1 MSTKLVVGAFTPSV
15 VLAVARQTGRLEERD
30 LHVEEVPVSSSP
42 GQFRSLLDAELDI
55 AFTSPDNVLAYRF
68 SPGNPLGAVADVR
81 IVSTVDRGMGLAL
94 YGRPGL
100 DSPEQLRG
108 AVLGVDVPT
117 SGFALAMYALGDSLG
132 VGREDYRLVALGST
146 PQRLKAL
153 LAGECDATMLNA
165 GNELF
170 AEQAGCVPLARVTDV
185 CSPYVGTVL
194 CIAGDDH
201 LSAARQLAQAL
212 RLTAEDV
219 WAGRCDEVA
228 ERQAGA
234 ALGLPEH
241 LAQRYVARLKNR
253 AEGLITQDG
262 VDLVGLRTIIELRS
276 RFLPDLVDGVDV
288 LEGALNQSSGLI
300 ASRPL
305 ER

>member
-15 VLAVARQTGRLEERD
+15 LLSVSRRTGRLGERD
-30 LHVEEVPVSSSP
+30 LHVEEVPVASSP
-42 GQFRSLLDAELDI
+42 AQFRSLLDGALDI

-100 DSPEQLRG
+100 DSPELLRD
-108 AVLGVDVPT
+108 AVLGVDVAT
-117 SGFALAMYALGDSLG
+117 SGFALAMYALGESLG
-132 VGREDYRLVALGST
+132 VGRDDYRLVALGST

-170 AEQAGCVPLARVTDV
+170 AERAGCVPLARVTDIF
-185 CSPYVGTVL
+185 SPYLGTVV
-194 CIAGDDH
+194 CIAGDEH
-201 LSAARQLAQAL
+201 LAAARLLSQAL
-212 RLTAEDV
+212 RLTAEDIC
-219 WAGRCDEVA
+219 AGRCDEIT
-228 ERQAGA
+228 EREAGA
-234 ALGLPEH
+234 VLGLPAD
-241 LAQRYVARLKNR
+241 LAGRYVARLKNR

-262 VDLVGLRTIIELRS
+262 VDMEGLRTIIGLRS
-276 RFLPDLVDGVDV
+276 RFLPDQVHGVDV

-300 ASRPL
+300 AFRSPVR
-305 ER
+305 